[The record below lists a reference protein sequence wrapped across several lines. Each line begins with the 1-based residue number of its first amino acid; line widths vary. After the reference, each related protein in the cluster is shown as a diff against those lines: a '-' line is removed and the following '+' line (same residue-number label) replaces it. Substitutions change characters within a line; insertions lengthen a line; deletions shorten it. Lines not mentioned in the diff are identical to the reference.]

1 MNTGLIIV
9 YSVYIAI
16 ALLLAI
22 GVITAIVS
30 SVAIGRH
37 WGKLLLPMILTLL
50 LAGGAVGVLLS
61 GRDLAYAGL
70 AVVISIFEGGWIER
84 WVNRGFVAMI
94 VALCIG
100 VIVGKFVNRQRFP
113 IQGRSLFLGFLLFY
127 VTLSFLPSVFGT
139 EPAFLHN
146 QIYPLLVMT
155 AVFLCERPTPE
166 QFYSFAKW
174 LLFAFMAASLLAA
187 VAMPDMAFQ
196 QDYHGWIP
204 GFTYRLW
211 GLASH
216 ANLLATPALTLLLLE
231 YLQPTRSRLLQALIL
246 LCALS
251 ALVFSQSKTTWVA
264 GLLVWGYLVAY
275 RKVPELGEAM
285 RGKGEIPLSSVLYL
299 GGLLLALLALATS
312 LVFVDTDR
320 LIGGIMASD
329 IGEGLETASGRD
341 LIWETAFQ
349 EWEKN
354 WLFGYGPL
362 IWGDLYRFQHGMFTY
377 AFHAHNQ
384 VLQVVSMGGGVAL
397 FGLLVY
403 VWLLLRYAIRAAAAT
418 KGVSVAMLLIVLM
431 RSLTEVPLPQH
442 AVFSTDFLLH
452 IVLFMVL
459 VLNAGQKKQPRA
471 AMEMKT
477 PNQALDVGMS
487 LSR

>member
-1 MNTGLIIV
+1 MSTGLIVI
-9 YSVYIAI
+9 YSIYIAI
-16 ALLLAI
+16 ALFLAI
-22 GVITAIVS
+22 GVITAIVT

-37 WGKLLLPMILTLL
+37 RGKLLLPMILTLL

-61 GRDLAYAGL
+61 GRDLAYARL
-70 AVVISIFEGGWIER
+70 AVVISIFETGWAER
-84 WVNRGFVAMI
+84 WVSRGFIAMI
-94 VALCIG
+94 IALCIG
-100 VIVGKFVNRQRFP
+100 VIVGKFVAREPFP
-113 IQGRSLFLGFLLFY
+113 IEGRSLFFGFLLY
-127 VTLSFLPSVFGT
+127 YITLSFLPSIFGT

-174 LLFAFMAASLLAA
+174 LLFAFMVASLLVA

-204 GFTYRLW
+204 GFDYRLW

-231 YLQPTRSRLLQALIL
+231 YLQPTRNRWYQTLLV

-251 ALVFSQSKTTWVA
+251 ALVLSQSKTTWVA
-264 GLLVWGYLVAY
+264 GLLVLGFLVAY
-275 RKVPELGEAM
+275 RKVPELGRAL

-299 GGLLLALLALATS
+299 GSLLLGLLVLATA

-320 LIGGIMASD
+320 LIDSIMASD

-341 LIWETAFQ
+341 LIWTTALE
-349 EWEKN
+349 EWGNN

-384 VLQVVSMGGGVAL
+384 VLQVVSMGGGIAL

-403 VWLLLRYAIRAAAAT
+403 VWLLLRYAVRAAAAT
-418 KGVSVAMLLIVLM
+418 KGVSVAMLLIVLV
-431 RSLTEVPLPQH
+431 RSLSEVPLPQH

-452 IVLFMVL
+452 AVLFMVL
-459 VLNAGQKKQPRA
+459 VLNGGQKKA
-471 AMEMKT
+471 AGVYGHEG
-477 PNQALDVGMS
+477 A
-487 LSR
+487 